1 MMTDKNMKN
10 KIIIVTGATR
20 GIGRA
25 IAERLVSQGV
35 VVVGTGTRDTEKRM
49 RGEAGLEGVVWKDLD
64 VGDATSMNNFIEE
77 LPLLGP
83 IQGLVNNAGINRIK
97 PISEVSEEDFA
108 EVLSVN
114 LRAPYLLC
122 QTIGK
127 GMAERGGGSIV
138 NIASIWSVVSKPGR
152 TLYTTAKSGLAG
164 LTRALAVE
172 LGPSGVLVNTL
183 SPGFTLTDL
192 TKQSLTQSEMDQL
205 CEQIPLRKMADPD
218 DIARTVAF
226 LVGPENRYITGQNLV
241 VDGGFTIV

>member
-1 MMTDKNMKN
+1 MKD

-35 VVVGTGTRDTEKRM
+35 MVVGTGTRDTEKRM
-49 RGEAGLEGVVWKDLD
+49 QGEAGLEGVVWKDLD
-64 VGDATSMNNFIEE
+64 VGDALSFKTFLEE

-97 PISEVSEEDFA
+97 PIAEVSEEDFA

-122 QTIGK
+122 QSIGK
-127 GMAERGGGSIV
+127 GMAERGSGSIV
-138 NIASIWSVVSKPGR
+138 NVASIWSVLSKPGR

-192 TKQSLTQSEMDQL
+192 TRQSLTQSEMDQL
-205 CEQIPLRKMADPD
+205 CEQIPLRKIADPD

-226 LVGPENRYITGQNLV
+226 LVGPDNRYITGQNLV